1 MKRKKKIGPLGMLL
15 TTVGTSLVVAAILD
29 QLRLPPEQRT
39 WHGEVAGV
47 PYDFRMPTMER
58 LQATFWNKDTAR
70 VLVPHAF
77 GVGWGINFYPLF
89 YPGTR
94 VDE

>member
-1 MKRKKKIGPLGMLL
+1 MKRKKRMGPLGMLL

-29 QLRLPPEQRT
+29 QLRLQPEQRT

-47 PYDFRMPTMER
+47 PYDFRMPTIER
-58 LQATFWNKDTAR
+58 LQTTFWNKDTSR

-77 GVGWGINFYPLF
+77 GVGWSINFYPLF